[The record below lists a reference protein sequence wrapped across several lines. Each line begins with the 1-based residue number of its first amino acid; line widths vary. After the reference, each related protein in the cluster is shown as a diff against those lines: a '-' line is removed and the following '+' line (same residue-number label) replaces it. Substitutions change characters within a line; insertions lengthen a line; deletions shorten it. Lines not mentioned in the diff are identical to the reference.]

1 MALAYQIKKICRISS
16 LLQLSFPFQPLLY
29 FFIYMLE
36 MYSIVVNFT
45 FELLPERFQTNT
57 VWTIFYYFT
66 LHLFCF
72 WQTFFFFFKR
82 TNNVQNQIIGKFGS
96 SLVLV
101 HTPKQRVALLTHL
114 LFGLKGLATEVSA
127 LCVHPRSGQNGIES
141 CIKEQVR
148 LIKSTFP
155 AVVMPQSWQSVFV
168 SCPRCSAEEQLHLT

>member
-1 MALAYQIKKICRISS
+1 
-16 LLQLSFPFQPLLY
+16 
-29 FFIYMLE
+29 MLE